1 MPRIVVVEDDRANA
15 LVIERVLTRMG
26 GHEVF
31 VTEDA
36 GEVLDR
42 CAGGRADL
50 VLMDV
55 SLSNTIFE
63 GEAIDGLRL
72 TRLIR
77 ERVGSSSPP
86 VLLLT
91 AHAMRGDRE
100 RLLRAS
106 GADGYMAKP
115 IVDHGELVC
124 LLDETLATAQKV
136 A

>member
-1 MPRIVVVEDDRANA
+1 MPRIVVVEDDATNA

-26 GHEVF
+26 GHEVI

-36 GEVLDR
+36 QEVLDR
-42 CAGGRADL
+42 CVGGEVDL

-55 SLSNTIFE
+55 SLSNTVFE

-77 ERVGSSSPP
+77 ERTGTSLPP

-100 RLLRAS
+100 RLLDES

-115 IVDHGELVC
+115 IVDHAELVR
-124 LLDETLATAQKV
+124 LMDVTMVAARKV